1 MLKNFAIFGF
11 SVLVF
16 VGCTAPLQPTATTN
30 ANISPQKTADD
41 SPVISAHSQPSNL
54 NDGAPQNSAVVVPK
68 SETKTKWTQSGN
80 PVDVSEFDAEIARA
94 EKNLK
99 VKPKDAQAR
108 KSTAEAYLKRAVV
121 LTDARQYA
129 SALGDYRRVLKY
141 DAENEDAKNWIK
153 QILEIYER
161 MNKEAP
167 SEGEEPPPL
176 PFDKKG

>member
-1 MLKNFAIFGF
+1 MLKNFAIFSF
-11 SVLVF
+11 SVLF
-16 VGCTAPLQPTATTN
+16 FAGCSGAAQKTATTN
-30 ANISPQKTADD
+30 ANVSASETADD
-41 SPVISAHSQPSNL
+41 SPVISGHSQPSNL
-54 NDGAPQNSAVVVPK
+54 NGAAQNSAAVVVPK

-80 PVDVSEFDAEIARA
+80 PVDTSEFDAEIARA

-99 VKPKDAQAR
+99 PKPKDAQAR
-108 KSTAEAYLKRAVV
+108 KFTAEAYLKRAIV

-141 DAENEDAKNWIK
+141 DAENEDAKTWIK
-153 QILEIYER
+153 QIIEIYDG

-176 PFDKKG
+176 PFEKKG